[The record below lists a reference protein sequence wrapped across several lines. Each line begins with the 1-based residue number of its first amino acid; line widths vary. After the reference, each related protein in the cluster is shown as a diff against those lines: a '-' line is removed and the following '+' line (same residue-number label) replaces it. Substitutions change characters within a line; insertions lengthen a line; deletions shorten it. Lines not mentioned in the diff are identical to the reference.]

1 MVWETG
7 AVAHSTEVYRPTSG
21 PWLAGAVMALAAF
34 GVGSLVVESEVTD
47 LVRYGP
53 MLLLAAAVAWA
64 LFWRPSITVSDAG
77 VSLRNVLR
85 TVELPWPAIR
95 RVDTRYALT
104 LETAFG
110 TYTAW
115 AAPTSTRHQAHQA
128 SPADLRGLPE
138 STYGAAGSIRPGDLP
153 STPSG
158 QAAALVRRRWEALRD
173 AGHLDEARL
182 ERTRPVVR
190 WHRTELAVL
199 GGLAVLTALGFV
211 VTHG

>member
-1 MVWETG
+1 M
-7 AVAHSTEVYRPTSG
+7 AHSTEVYRPTSG

-34 GVGSLVVESEVTD
+34 GIGSLVVEGAGAP

-53 MLLLAAAVAWA
+53 LLLLGAAVAWA
-64 LFWRPSITVSDAG
+64 MFWRPSVTVSDAG
-77 VSLRNVLR
+77 VTLRNVLR

-95 RVDTRYALT
+95 RVDTRYALS

-115 AAPTSTRHQAHQA
+115 AAPTSTRHQAYQA

-138 STYGAAGSIRPGDLP
+138 STFGAGDSIRPGDLP

-158 QAAALVRRRWEALRD
+158 QAAALVRVRWEELRD
-173 AGHLDEARL
+173 AGHLDDPRL

-190 WHRTELAVL
+190 WHPTELAVL
-199 GGLAVLTALGFV
+199 GGLTVATVLGFV
-211 VTHG
+211 GTHG